1 MVCFFEFTGCY
12 STKPLSNILL
22 INIGENTSNLK
33 LVLHDIY
40 HGKNAFERLLQAATK
55 FIQYT
60 LLGLYNIDGI
70 TYNDINSPWLIIH
83 KFFLLYPIRLLIL
96 LFGPFLLILTIIKGL
111 NNIYSRTLFFYVA
124 LPYGLIWALFFPYS
138 IRNISIALP
147 FLGLTVGSGLDN
159 ILLNNKWWVNI
170 RKITVFH
177 LLFCISLIA
186 VTLNAFYTHKK
197 LTAVQ
202 ETMVLKR
209 GFERLNN
216 KLLQYH
222 EFIGFDQNNKILS
235 GYEALN
241 YIPGLNKVTISQA
254 FGKYEGER
262 YALKTYH
269 DNLKTITLR
278 IFYFREIQKCI
289 QKAYMM
295 TLIERLMQVHIN
307 LFFLRMILI

>member
-1 MVCFFEFTGCY
+1 MFLSLLVVT
-12 STKPLSNILL
+12 PLNLYQIYL

-70 TYNDINSPWLIIH
+70 TYNDINSPWLIIY

-147 FLGLTVGSGLDN
+147 FLGLTVGV
-159 ILLNNKWWVNI
+159 W
-170 RKITVFH
+170 
-177 LLFCISLIA
+177 A
-186 VTLNAFYTHKK
+186 
-197 LTAVQ
+197 
-202 ETMVLKR
+202 
-209 GFERLNN
+209 
-216 KLLQYH
+216 
-222 EFIGFDQNNKILS
+222 
-235 GYEALN
+235 
-241 YIPGLNKVTISQA
+241 
-254 FGKYEGER
+254 
-262 YALKTYH
+262 
-269 DNLKTITLR
+269 
-278 IFYFREIQKCI
+278 
-289 QKAYMM
+289 
-295 TLIERLMQVHIN
+295 
-307 LFFLRMILI
+307 